1 VTPAVRLPSLLHPKR
16 SLSVFSCP
24 HCGKPIEVTPQ
35 AKVPW
40 WRYDPG
46 GTPVSLGCG
55 TLILIAIIVA
65 MFSGNAGSGV
75 QQLRN
80 DIQALER
87 KIGDLQLKLRND
99 QRVAQ

>member
-1 VTPAVRLPSLLHPKR
+1 M
-16 SLSVFSCP
+16 FSCP

-35 AKVPW
+35 AEVPW
-40 WRYDPG
+40 WRYASG

-87 KIGDLQLKLRND
+87 KIGDLQLKLRNV
-99 QRVAQ
+99 QRGAP

>member
-1 VTPAVRLPSLLHPKR
+1 M
-16 SLSVFSCP
+16 FSCP

-35 AKVPW
+35 AEVPW
-40 WRYDPG
+40 WRYDSG

-65 MFSGNAGSGV
+65 MFSGNAGNGV

-80 DIQALER
+80 DVQALDR
-87 KIGDLQLKLRND
+87 KIDDLRLKLKND
-99 QRVAQ
+99 QRVAP

>member
-1 VTPAVRLPSLLHPKR
+1 MIVRLPSLLHPKK
-16 SLSVFSCP
+16 SLPVFSCP

-75 QQLRN
+75 RQLRS

-87 KIGDLQLKLRND
+87 KIDDLQLKIKNA
-99 QRVAQ
+99 QRDAQ